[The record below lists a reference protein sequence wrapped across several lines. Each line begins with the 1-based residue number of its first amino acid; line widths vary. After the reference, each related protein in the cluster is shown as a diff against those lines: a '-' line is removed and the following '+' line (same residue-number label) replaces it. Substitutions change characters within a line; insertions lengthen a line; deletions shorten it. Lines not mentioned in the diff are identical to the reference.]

1 MSIGYETAAVMLAG
15 NENIGGPEHRLFA
28 GVHSKIAR
36 PAPRILPVDRRG
48 MLRMI
53 VGNRQPPHPRNMCGI
68 VQTDCVASARLPL
81 EIYRPSLHQ
90 FRPAS
95 RFCVDRS
102 LEPERKI
109 MTGNSVIENTALHV
123 LPPLPYAENALD
135 PVISANTI
143 GFHYG
148 KHHKGYV
155 DTLNKLIAGTELAHL
170 SLEKL
175 IAETA
180 GKADKVAIFHN
191 AEQTWNHTFYWRSLR
206 PKGGGEPPA
215 ALKQRIEA
223 SFGSVDACKTELATA
238 ATTQFGS
245 GWAWLVLEADKLKVV
260 KTGNA
265 DKPLT
270 KGVKPLLTID
280 VWEHA
285 YYLDY
290 QNRRADYVS
299 AVLDKLINWGF
310 AVDNLG

>member
-1 MSIGYETAAVMLAG
+1 
-15 NENIGGPEHRLFA
+15 
-28 GVHSKIAR
+28 
-36 PAPRILPVDRRG
+36 
-48 MLRMI
+48 
-53 VGNRQPPHPRNMCGI
+53 
-68 VQTDCVASARLPL
+68 
-81 EIYRPSLHQ
+81 
-90 FRPAS
+90 
-95 RFCVDRS
+95 
-102 LEPERKI
+102 
-109 MTGNSVIENTALHV
+109 MTGIDTIEKAALHV

-135 PVISANTI
+135 PAISTNTI

-155 DTLNKLIAGTELAHL
+155 DTLNKLIAGTELSNH

-180 GKADKVAIFHN
+180 GKADKVAIFDN
-191 AEQTWNHTFYWRSLR
+191 AAQTWNHTFYWRSLR

-223 SFGSVDACKTELATA
+223 SFGNLDACKKELATA
-238 ATTQFGS
+238 ATTEFGS

-260 KTGNA
+260 KTANA
-265 DKPLT
+265 ETPLT

-290 QNRRADYVS
+290 QNRRPDYVN

-310 AVDNLG
+310 AADNLG